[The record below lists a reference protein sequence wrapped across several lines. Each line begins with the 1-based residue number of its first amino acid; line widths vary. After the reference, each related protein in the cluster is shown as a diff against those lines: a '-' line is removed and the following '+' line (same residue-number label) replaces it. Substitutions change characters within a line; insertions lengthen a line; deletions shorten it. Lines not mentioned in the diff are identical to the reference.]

1 METPKVEVIKVSQD
15 FDGLTVQVKTKAN
28 ANAHEIQ
35 KAVIA
40 LSYTKPI
47 GYIVPRVGT
56 LEHNILHA
64 NQKYDFTNVMFERI
78 TSRDVQMV
86 EYIDTVP
93 TGSFVWE
100 LSNSN

>member
-15 FDGLTVQVKTKAN
+15 FDGLSIQVKTKAN

-40 LSYTKPI
+40 LSYNKPT

-64 NQKYDFTNVMFERI
+64 NQKYDLTNVMVERM
-78 TSRDVQMV
+78 SHVQKV
-86 EYIDTVP
+86 EYISLIEG
-93 TGSFVWE
+93 GSYVWE
-100 LSNSN
+100 LSNIN

>member
-1 METPKVEVIKVSQD
+1 METPKVEIIKVSQD
-15 FDGLTVQVKTKAN
+15 FDGLSIQVKTDAN
-28 ANAHEIQ
+28 AHAHEIQ

-40 LSYTKPI
+40 LSYNKPT

-56 LEHNILHA
+56 LEHNILWA
-64 NQKYDFTNVMFERI
+64 NQKYDLTNVMVERM
-78 TSRDVQMV
+78 SHVQKV